1 MTTDVYIFLEF
12 TLLGL
17 LSSGVSALI
26 ALSFVLVYKG
36 TRVVNFAAGEVMML
50 GAYLYYTAAVWLAWP
65 PAAALVFALAGV
77 ALTSVCIEALVLR
90 PLAGQP
96 TISILMATIGLA
108 SLMHGAVEMAW
119 GQNPLETPALLPRF
133 PVNLGEVMIPGA
145 ASGNFA
151 LAALLLTALVVFFR
165 FSRTGIA
172 MRATASDP
180 VTAATLGVN
189 IRSSQRLTWILSGA
203 TGTVAGALIAGSG
216 SVSPALASTALGVF
230 AVVILGGLDSIAG
243 AIVASLMVGWLESIT
258 VGYLGGKMRDVFPY
272 LVVLAI
278 LVVRPRGLLG
288 TREIERL

>member
-1 MTTDVYIFLEF
+1 MTDVYIFVEYS
-12 TLLGL
+12 LLGL
-17 LSSGVSALI
+17 LSSGVAALI

-36 TRVVNFAAGEVMML
+36 TRVVNFAVGEVMML
-50 GAYLYYTAAVWLAWP
+50 GAYLYYTAAVVFGWM
-65 PAAALVFALAGV
+65 PAAALMFALACV
-77 ALTSVCIEALVLR
+77 ALASVGIEALVLR

-96 TISILMATIGLA
+96 TIAILMATIGLA
-108 SLMHGAVEMAW
+108 SLMHGVVEIVW
-119 GQNPLETPALLPRF
+119 GQDPLETPALLPRF
-133 PVNLGEVMIPGA
+133 PIHFGEVMIPGA
-145 ASGNFA
+145 ALGNFA
-151 LAALLLTALVVFFR
+151 LAGCLIAALVVFFR

-189 IRSSQRLTWILSGA
+189 IRSSQRLTWILAGT

-216 SVSPALASTALGVF
+216 SVSPALASTALSVF
-230 AVVILGGLDSIAG
+230 AVVILGGLDSVAG
-243 AIVASLMVGWLESIT
+243 AIAASLIVGWLESLT

-278 LVVRPRGLLG
+278 LVVRPHGLLG